1 MQSFW
6 KVGFAGFCSLLC
18 SGCATVI
25 SGPTQQVRI
34 ISDPP
39 GAVVTIG
46 TRQLTTPATVELPRK
61 SNYRLTI
68 EKEGYEPAQREIS
81 RKINSQVY
89 WNALAGGMI
98 LGFIVDSTTGA
109 LYELEPSV
117 VQVSL
122 VPRED
127 QNSEPETSR

>member
-1 MQSFW
+1 MHSYC
-6 KVGFAGFCSLLC
+6 KVGFAGLWLLLY
-18 SGCATVI
+18 SGCATII
-25 SGPTQQVRI
+25 SGPTQKVRI

-46 TRQLTTPATVELPRK
+46 ERQVTTPATVELPRK
-61 SNYRLTI
+61 STYRLTF
-68 EKEGYEPAQREIS
+68 EKEGYEPAQREIY

-109 LYELEPSV
+109 VFELEPSLI
-117 VQVSL
+117 QVSL
-122 VPRED
+122 IPKD
-127 QNSEPETSR
+127 DPEPEASSR